1 MHNTQ
6 QVGTAQ
12 LRAGHPF
19 DHPDADVIL
28 RSSDDKPV
36 DFHVFK
42 LLLTL
47 ASPFL
52 ELVLSIPQ
60 SPEDAEYDIPVIE
73 MAEDK
78 DTLNLIL
85 RFCLPISVAE
95 TPRLSSLYELQVVLK
110 AATKLEMEGIQR
122 HVRKVLVEPRF
133 IESQPLRV
141 FAIAYHYGWPAEA
154 KSAARFTLR
163 HPANPPFVDELGLIT
178 AATYYRLQEY
188 HKECGKIAA
197 YRAVLLARSPDVDDD
212 WVWTRCLTCNRAGS
226 NSWWRKDNTSSP
238 GTRKWWVDW
247 MDSVA
252 TELRR
257 LPWGEAV
264 KKWDLMNAAIT
275 KAKDCPYCEKQ
286 AVEDLEVFSRILA
299 VDIEKHV
306 SEASPEL
313 FDSENLLMCF

>member
-1 MHNTQ
+1 MCNTK
-6 QVGTAQ
+6 QVVTLGTAPI
-12 LRAGHPF
+12 RAGHPF
-19 DHPDADVIL
+19 DHPDTDIVL
-28 RSSDDKPV
+28 RSSDDQPV

-52 ELVLSIPQ
+52 ELVLSLPQ
-60 SPEDAEYDIPVIE
+60 SPEDAEYGIPVIK

-78 DTLNLIL
+78 ETLNLIL
-85 RFCLPISVAE
+85 RFCLPISMAE
-95 TPRLSSLYELQVVLK
+95 PPRLSSLYELQMVLK

-141 FAIAYHYGWPAEA
+141 FAIACHYGWPVEA

-188 HKECGKIAA
+188 HKECGRVAA
-197 YRAVLLARSPDVDDD
+197 SRAVVLARSPAVDDD
-212 WVWTRCLTCNRAGS
+212 WVWMTCLTCNRAGG
-226 NSWWRKDNTSSP
+226 NSWWRKDSTSSP

-252 TELRR
+252 TELQR
-257 LPWGEAV
+257 LPWGETV
-264 KKWDLMNAAIT
+264 KKWDLMDSGMA
-275 KAKDCPYCEKQ
+275 KAKDCPHCGKR
-286 AVEDLEVFSRILA
+286 AVEDLEAFSQILA

-306 SEASPEL
+306 SAAGSCA
-313 FDSENLLMCF
+313 F